1 LTAKILVLR
10 DQNVLLD
17 RDRFEVAFRDRFEV
31 AVCDLNDASGSAGG
45 VIYPTHL
52 TEQRSRRETAST

>member
-1 LTAKILVLR
+1 LTTNFLVLR

-17 RDRFEVAFRDRFEV
+17 RDLSEVAF
-31 AVCDLNDASGSAGG
+31 CDLNDASGSAGG